1 MIQSIV
7 EEQSQKNPEK
17 THSIDHVQLLN
28 LKQCRIKLYGAC
40 KIRNCR

>member
-7 EEQSQKNPEK
+7 EEQSKKKTEK
-17 THSIDHVQLLN
+17 KHSIDHVQLLN
-28 LKQCRIKLYGAC
+28 LKQCCIKLYGAC

>member
-7 EEQSQKNPEK
+7 EEQSKKKTEK

-28 LKQCRIKLYGAC
+28 LKQCCIKLYGAC